1 MNSMLKHYDKA
12 VMIMHQFAMDE
23 YFLYE
28 VLFHHFR
35 KKRKREGGGEGKKG
49 IFLVKIVALPLLKSA
64 LCRRLEFRDLGKD
77 NTFEFLGSE
86 SSCVSAVL

>member
-49 IFLVKIVALPLLKSA
+49 IFLV
-64 LCRRLEFRDLGKD
+64 
-77 NTFEFLGSE
+77 
-86 SSCVSAVL
+86 

>member
-28 VLFHHFR
+28 ILFHHFR
-35 KKRKREGGGEGKKG
+35 KKEKGREEEREKKEY
-49 IFLVKIVALPLLKSA
+49 F
-64 LCRRLEFRDLGKD
+64 
-77 NTFEFLGSE
+77 
-86 SSCVSAVL
+86 